1 MTWDIFCRVIDNHG
15 DLGVSWRLSCQ
26 LAARGIA
33 VRLWVDDPSALRWMA
48 PHGHAG
54 VSVHTWTSPL
64 NLQGITPGEVLVETF
79 GCEVAPEFIA
89 AFAASTRPKAWINLE
104 YLSAEPYAQRC
115 HALPSP
121 VMHGPGKGL
130 TKHFF
135 YPGFTL
141 ASGGLLREPDLT
153 QRQDAFDAPA
163 WLRGLGLTRLL
174 GARLV
179 SLFCYEPP
187 ALDTWLTQL
196 QAGPHTTQL
205 LVTAGRAQAAVN
217 TWLQTQHPDK
227 RQQLALDPTEPIPAT
242 PPTPPTPPTSH
253 TPPSQPTQLS
263 KASALFDTLRIGQ
276 LQLHSLPLLSQTDYD
291 HLLWACDVN
300 FVRGEDSVVRALL
313 SRAPFIWHIYPQDD
327 QAHHAKLQAFLDVLS
342 APSDWRAWHEVWNG
356 LQQQALPA
364 LDTAVLERWRASL
377 DAPRQS
383 LWAQPDLASK
393 LLAFAQERLA
403 QGLA

>member
-15 DLGVSWRLSCQ
+15 DIGVSWRLSCQ
-26 LAARGIA
+26 LAARGIS

-48 PHGHAG
+48 PHGHVG

-64 NLQGITPGEVLVETF
+64 NLQGISPGEVLVETF

-89 AFAASTRPKAWINLE
+89 AFSASTRPKAWINLE

-121 VMHGPGKGL
+121 VMSGAGKGL

-135 YPGFTL
+135 YPGFTP
-141 ASGGLLREPDLT
+141 ASGGLLREPDLA
-153 QRQDAFDAPA
+153 QRQDAFDATA
-163 WLRGLGLTRLL
+163 WLHKQGITRRP

-187 ALDTWLTQL
+187 ALDAWLTQL

-205 LVTAGRAQAAVN
+205 LVTAGRAQAAVHA
-217 TWLQTQHPDK
+217 WLHTQHPDK
-227 RQQLALDPTEPIPAT
+227 RQQLAAKHAPL
-242 PPTPPTPPTSH
+242 
-253 TPPSQPTQLS
+253 SQTWQ
-263 KASALFDTLRIGQ
+263 ALTLGQ

-291 HLLWACDVN
+291 HLLWACDLN
-300 FVRGEDSVVRALL
+300 FVRGEDSVVRALM

-327 QAHHAKLQAFLDVLS
+327 LAHHAKLQAFLDVLS
-342 APSDWRAWHEVWNG
+342 APHDWRAWHEVWNG
-356 LQQQALPA
+356 MQAQPLPA
-364 LDTAVLERWRASL
+364 LDEAALERWRASL
-377 DAPRQS
+377 DAPRQN
-383 LWAQPDLASK
+383 LRAQPDLVSK
-393 LLAFAQERLA
+393 LVTFAKELLATSPA
-403 QGLA
+403 